1 MIKTKYFVVRQYQR
15 SVKEELLLATAA
27 KLPRINNKVLVVVS
41 RKLVRK
47 YCPRIKLE
55 LFIVVD
61 CNVLITCFFGHFQE
75 YLNRKKNWNI

>member
-15 SVKEELLLATAA
+15 SVKEELLLSTAA

-47 YCPRIKLE
+47 Y
-55 LFIVVD
+55 
-61 CNVLITCFFGHFQE
+61 
-75 YLNRKKNWNI
+75 